1 MPTGRKIESKYGYKQ
16 VLGELTVNKVTYGH
30 TKLSVEIASRL
41 QVTCSQ
47 TGVKPIF
54 SIGSSDGGPGKLMSS
69 SVAEMFSSLLTS
81 RKSSISML

>member
-47 TGVKPIF
+47 TGVKQIF
-54 SIGSSDGGPGKLMSS
+54 SIGS
-69 SVAEMFSSLLTS
+69 
-81 RKSSISML
+81 